1 LISNRVKELY
11 QRADRVS
18 GNRLDILKDAIRTF
32 IITRAGQAS
41 ASIAYYVIFSL
52 FPLLLV
58 LISAGSFFLDS
69 EQVYLKVTQ
78 LVQQAIPAT
87 SYDWIVQNLH
97 HILQQRGTVGM
108 VGLMTLLWAAS
119 GGFICL
125 AYNINLAWLEAPQRN
140 FFQGRL
146 VGLQMIAALSGL
158 FFITLILDT
167 ITGILHLLNL
177 PFVPNLSLDV
187 WKWFSGIFSAVVIF
201 MLFFLLYDWVPTV
214 NVIGRAA
221 LWGALTASVAFKVAT
236 SLFAWYVRSGFSQY
250 ELVYGSVGTLVAFM
264 FLVYILSTVTLFG
277 AHLTAAI
284 DRRTKLHQTVG
295 MVASSAEIKGW
306 WR

>member
-1 LISNRVKELY
+1 LISNRVRELY

-18 GNRLDILKDAIRTF
+18 GNRLDILKDAFRTF
-32 IITRAGQAS
+32 VVTRAGQAS

-78 LVQQAIPAT
+78 LIQQTIPAT

-97 HILQQRGTVGM
+97 HVLEQRGPVGII
-108 VGLMTLLWAAS
+108 GLVTLLWAAS

-146 VGLQMIAALSGL
+146 IGLQMIAALSGL
-158 FFITLILDT
+158 FFLTLVLDA
-167 ITGILHLLNL
+167 IIGLLHLVNL
-177 PFVPNLSLDV
+177 PLVSVLPLDA
-187 WKWFSGIFSAVVIF
+187 WKWFYNIFSWGAIF
-201 MLFFLLYDWVPTV
+201 LLFFLLYDLVPTV
-214 NVIGRAA
+214 NVPGRAA
-221 LWGALTASVAFKVAT
+221 FWGALTASAAWKIAT
-236 SLFAWYVRSGFSQY
+236 ALFAWYVRSGFGQY

-264 FLVYILSTVTLFG
+264 FLIYILATVTLFG
-277 AHLTAAI
+277 AHLTSAI
-284 DRRTKLHQTVG
+284 DRRIKLHRTVG
-295 MVASSAEIKGW
+295 LATSPEDIKG
-306 WR
+306 

>member
-1 LISNRVKELY
+1 MISNRVKELY

-18 GNRLDILKDAIRTF
+18 GNRLDIIKDAIQTF

-78 LVQQAIPAT
+78 LIQQTVPAT
-87 SYDWIVQNLH
+87 SFDWIVQNLH
-97 HILQQRGTVGM
+97 HILEQRGSVGII
-108 VGLMTLLWAAS
+108 GLVTLLWAAS

-140 FFQGRL
+140 YFQGRL
-146 VGLQMIAALSGL
+146 IGLQMIAALSAL
-158 FFITLILDT
+158 FFMTLILDT
-167 ITGILHLLNL
+167 IIGLLSLINL
-177 PFVPNLSLDV
+177 PIISVLPLDI
-187 WKWFSGIFSAVVIF
+187 WKWFYGIFSWGTVF
-201 MLFFLLYDWVPTV
+201 LLFFLLYNLVPTV
-214 NVIGRAA
+214 NVPGRAA
-221 LWGALTASVAFKVAT
+221 VWGALTASLAWKLAT
-236 SLFAWYVRSGFSQY
+236 ALFAWYVRSGFGQY

-264 FLVYILSTVTLFG
+264 FLIYILSTVTLFG
-277 AHLTAAI
+277 AHITAAI
-284 DRRTKLHQTVG
+284 DRRAKLHRSVG
-295 MVASSAEIKGW
+295 LTTASEDIKG
-306 WR
+306 

>member
-1 LISNRVKELY
+1 LISNRVRELY

-18 GNRLDILKDAIRTF
+18 GNRLDILKDAFRTF
-32 IITRAGQAS
+32 VITRAGQAS

-78 LVQQAIPAT
+78 LIQQTIPAT

-97 HILQQRGTVGM
+97 HVLEQRGPVGII
-108 VGLMTLLWAAS
+108 GLVTLVWAAS

-146 VGLQMIAALSGL
+146 IGLQMIAALSGL
-158 FFITLILDT
+158 FFITLILDA
-167 ITGILHLLNL
+167 IIGLLHLINL
-177 PFVPNLSLDV
+177 PFISVLPLDV
-187 WKWFSGIFSAVVIF
+187 WKWFYSIFSWGAIF
-201 MLFFLLYDWVPTV
+201 LLFFLLYDMVPTV
-214 NVIGRAA
+214 NVPGRAA
-221 LWGALTASVAFKVAT
+221 FWGALAASVAWKIAT
-236 SLFAWYVRSGFSQY
+236 ALFAWYVRSGFGQY

-264 FLVYILSTVTLFG
+264 FLIYILATVTLFG
-277 AHLTAAI
+277 AHLTSAI
-284 DRRTKLHQTVG
+284 DRRIKLHRTVG
-295 MVASSAEIKGW
+295 LATSPEDIKG
-306 WR
+306 